1 MSCLTAVQASN
12 AAYAPSH
19 LPVAIFTG
27 GTSGIARAMA
37 EVFARYTK
45 GRAHII
51 IIGRN
56 RATAESIIASFP
68 KPVDPNNSWKH
79 EFVSCD
85 ASLMSNVRSTC
96 AALAERLP
104 RINFLVLGAGYTSFI
119 STEETSEGLDRQ
131 LALRYY
137 SRYVFISSLLPL
149 LTKTRQSG
157 QDARVMS
164 ILGGGH
170 AFPVNL
176 EDLGLKKARSKTFGF
191 GGVKAIVQSAGYN
204 DLMMVVRIYFLS
216 LSQSV
221 AFLTCCIS
229 TFISISPPR
238 IPQLRSLTS
247 SPDQSTHPHS
257 RPHSTL
263 AGFLH
268 HSPGF
273 LWGSLGAFLF
283 LRYISTLALP

>member
-1 MSCLTAVQASN
+1 MSSLAVVQASN

-27 GTSGIARAMA
+27 GTSGIAWAMA
-37 EVFARYTK
+37 EAFAHHTK

-56 RATAESIIASFP
+56 CATAESIIASFP

-85 ASLMSNVRSTC
+85 ASLMSNVRLTC

-104 RINFLVLGAGYTSFI
+104 RINFLVLGAGYASFTSR
-119 STEETSEGLDRQ
+119 EETSEGLDCQ

-137 SRYVFISSLLPL
+137 LHYVFISSLLPL

-170 AFPVNL
+170 AFLPVNL
-176 EDLGLKKARSKTFGF
+176 EDLGLKNARSKRFVFGR
-191 GGVKAIVQSAGYN
+191 VKAIVQSVVYN
-204 DLMMVVRIYFLS
+204 DLMMVVHIYFPS
-216 LSQSV
+216 LSQNV

-229 TFISISPPR
+229 TSISTAPPR
-238 IPQLRSLTS
+238 IHQLRSLTS
-247 SPDQSTHPHS
+247 TQD
-257 RPHSTL
+257 
-263 AGFLH
+263 
-268 HSPGF
+268 
-273 LWGSLGAFLF
+273 
-283 LRYISTLALP
+283 

>member
-1 MSCLTAVQASN
+1 MPSLAAVQASN
-12 AAYAPSH
+12 AAYAPSD

-27 GTSGIARAMA
+27 GTSGIAQAMA

-45 GRAHII
+45 GQAHII

-56 RATAESIIASFP
+56 RATAKSIIASFP

-96 AALAERLP
+96 AALADRLP
-104 RINFLVLGAGYTSFI
+104 RINFLVLGAGYASFT

-149 LTKTRQSG
+149 LTKTRHSG

-164 ILGGGH
+164 ILGGGSGS

-176 EDLGLKKARSKTFGF
+176 EDLGLKNARSKRFGF
-191 GGVKAIVQSAGYN
+191 GGVKAILESVGYN
-204 DLMMVVRIYFLS
+204 DLMMVVRIYFPS
-216 LSQSV
+216 LSQNV
-221 AFLTCCIS
+221 AILTCCVS
-229 TFISISPPR
+229 TFISTSPPR
-238 IPQLRSLTS
+238 IRQLRSLTS
-247 SPDQSTHPHS
+247 TQD
-257 RPHSTL
+257 
-263 AGFLH
+263 
-268 HSPGF
+268 
-273 LWGSLGAFLF
+273 
-283 LRYISTLALP
+283 

>member
-1 MSCLTAVQASN
+1 MPSLAAVQASN
-12 AAYAPSH
+12 AAYAPSD

-37 EVFARYTK
+37 EAFARYTK

-56 RATAESIIASFP
+56 RAAAESIIASFP
-68 KPVDPNNSWKH
+68 KPVDPNNGWKH

-104 RINFLVLGAGYTSFI
+104 RINFLVLGAGYVTLT

-149 LTKTRQSG
+149 LTKTRKGG
-157 QDARVMS
+157 QDAKVMS
-164 ILGGGH
+164 ILGGGR
-170 AFPVNL
+170 ASPVNL
-176 EDLGLKKARSKTFGF
+176 EDLGLKNARSKTFGF
-191 GGVKAIVQSAGYN
+191 GGAKAAIQSAGYN
-204 DLMMVVRIYFLS
+204 DLMMVVRIYFPS
-216 LSQSV
+216 LLQNVPS
-221 AFLTCCIS
+221 LTCVS
-229 TFISISPPR
+229 TVSTSPPR
-238 IPQLRSLTS
+238 IRQLRSLTS
-247 SPDQSTHPHS
+247 S
-257 RPHSTL
+257 
-263 AGFLH
+263 
-268 HSPGF
+268 
-273 LWGSLGAFLF
+273 LG
-283 LRYISTLALP
+283 

>member
-1 MSCLTAVQASN
+1 MPSLAAVQASN
-12 AAYAPSH
+12 AAYAPSD

-37 EVFARYTK
+37 EAFARYTK

-68 KPVDPNNSWKH
+68 KPVALNNSWKH

-104 RINFLVLGAGYTSFI
+104 RINFLVLGAGYASFT

-149 LTKTRQSG
+149 LNKTRQSG

-164 ILGGGH
+164 ILGGGRT
-170 AFPVNL
+170 FPVNL
-176 EDLGLKKARSKTFGF
+176 EDLGLKNARSKTFGF
-191 GGVKAIVQSAGYN
+191 GGVKAIIHSTVYN
-204 DLMMVVRIYFLS
+204 DLMVVVRIYCLS
-216 LSQSV
+216 LSQNV
-221 AFLTCCIS
+221 AFLTCCVSTSIS
-229 TFISISPPR
+229 TSPPR
-238 IPQLRSLTS
+238 IRQLRSLTS
-247 SPDQSTHPHS
+247 
-257 RPHSTL
+257 TL
-263 AGFLH
+263 D
-268 HSPGF
+268 
-273 LWGSLGAFLF
+273 
-283 LRYISTLALP
+283 